1 MKEILITHLQK
12 AKILYLK
19 ISMFPLNFAN
29 EISQMMRGQKDQ
41 LLTNLWSFVK
51 QESPKG
57 DF

>member
-19 ISMFPLNFAN
+19 ISMFLLNFAN
-29 EISQMMRGQKDQ
+29 EISQMMRGQNDQ